1 MPLKNNHFHWQ
12 AGVVLIV
19 LLLSTLLSACGGSA
33 EISKEASSQPA
44 ANQIE
49 SQAQQSA
56 DQPMSTQPSNTT
68 PTPIPMPS
76 ATALPLPP
84 SGDWAI
90 TADTASLIENLYE
103 LKLSKVGDVVD
114 IAWSPDG
121 KNLAVLG
128 PAGILMLDGET
139 LEINGEFQVS
149 GRNSYIS
156 FSANNQ
162 LLVATN
168 AITYQTQIW
177 NLADGSSKIISNT
190 GHLSAIS
197 PDGKI
202 LTAVEDIQQYSADGY
217 PGPIQVFLRLF
228 DVQSGKM
235 IRDSVSS
242 YTISDWVSFFPDT
255 IGLYFS
261 PDGKTVQTVNALGDV
276 RSWNT
281 SSGQLISTSVNPYT
295 RERLSSGFCQ
305 AGHTTGNSFVVM
317 CEIAYMDPPCI
328 ENTPGCEPTAKGRYE
343 VGLWDANRLQRKRN
357 LVIKDKT
364 AYLDVALVPENDVI
378 ILFTLESLEYWNAT
392 AGKMDK
398 SVPTNQ
404 TISSWFKSS
413 MCSTCRKPITAVKPG
428 TNGEVIAISHEGK
441 VILWNSA
448 DQTEMTRAIL
458 DLRQVTSASMGTL
471 NNQPVLAVGLSD
483 GSVMMVNP
491 ASGDILQTIE
501 AAHEG
506 KVGNVALG
514 ADGNSLITTGAGSAK
529 WWRLDSVEP
538 FHVEAFDHRSD
549 FFANPFAGVLAMSQE
564 TFDQKNTLLDSRL
577 MLVDFYTGK
586 SRPIMDSWIAHLS
599 ISLDGNW
606 LATERL
612 DKVSLWNFNI
622 LEWIRDFELPANN
635 TYITAIALN
644 PDSSALAV
652 AQTNT
657 ISVMDVNTNTITT
670 QITAEASINMLSF
683 DPSGCLLAAGDN
695 NGNLYLID
703 AKNQKLLKNWAA
715 HAGRINSLSFSQD
728 GRLLMSQA
736 EDGSVRL
743 WGQAGASKLPTGALL
758 SLACK
763 ASSPPLTST
772 PVTPTA
778 TPTPVTP
785 TPTPTQVAYYR
796 PLALSDPMLTGN
808 DVLQLQKR
816 LVQLGYTQIG
826 IPDGIF
832 GPKTDQAVRQ
842 YQQDNGLVIDGIV
855 GPLTWKQLFGE

>member
-1 MPLKNNHFHWQ
+1 MPPRKNHFHWQ
-12 AGVVLIV
+12 AGMVLI
-19 LLLSTLLSACGGSA
+19 LLLFSTLLSACGGSA

-44 ANQIE
+44 TNQIE
-49 SQAQQSA
+49 SQAQPSA
-56 DQPMSTQPSNTT
+56 NQPINTQPSDTT
-68 PTPIPMPS
+68 STPSPSPS
-76 ATALPLPP
+76 ATAIPLPP

-90 TADTASLIENLYE
+90 TAQTASLIENLYE
-103 LKLSKVGDVVD
+103 MKLSKVGDVVD

-128 PAGILMLDGET
+128 SAGILMLDGET

-149 GRNSYIS
+149 GSNRQIS

-162 LLVATN
+162 WLVATN

-177 NLADGSSKIISNT
+177 NLNDGASKMISNT
-190 GHLSAIS
+190 GHLSSIS

-202 LTAVEDIQQYSADGY
+202 LAAVEDIQQYSADGY

-228 DVQSGKM
+228 DAQSGKM
-235 IRDSVSS
+235 ISDSVSS
-242 YTISDWVSFFPDT
+242 YTISDWVSFFPET

-276 RSWNT
+276 RSWNS
-281 SSGQLISTSVNPYT
+281 SSGKLISTSVNPYT

-305 AGHTTGNSFVVM
+305 ADQTAGNSFAVM

-357 LVIKDKT
+357 LVIKDAI
-364 AYLDVALVPENDVI
+364 AYLDVVLVPENDAI
-378 ILFTLESLEYWNAT
+378 ILFTQDSLEYWNA
-392 AGKMDK
+392 AGGKMDK

-404 TISSWFKSS
+404 TISNWFKSS
-413 MCSTCRKPITAVKPG
+413 ICPTCRKPITAVKPG
-428 TNGEVIAISHEGK
+428 TNGEVIAISHEGQ

-448 DQTEMTRAIL
+448 DQREMNRTIL
-458 DLRQVTSASMGTL
+458 DLRQVTSASLGTL
-471 NNQPVLAVGLSD
+471 NNQPVLAIGVSD
-483 GSVMMVNP
+483 GSITIVSP
-491 ASGDILQTIE
+491 ASGDVLQTIE
-501 AAHEG
+501 GAHEA
-506 KVGNVALG
+506 KVGHVALG
-514 ADGNSLITTGAGSAK
+514 ADEKTLISTGGGSAK
-529 WWRLDSVEP
+529 WWHLDSVEP
-538 FHVEAFDHRSD
+538 LRVEAFDHRSD
-549 FFANPFAGVLAMSQE
+549 FLANPFAGVLAMSQE
-564 TFDQKNTLLDSRL
+564 TFNQKNTLLDSKL
-577 MLVDFYTGK
+577 VLVDFYSGE
-586 SRPIMDSWIAHLS
+586 SRPIIDSWIARLS

-606 LATERL
+606 LATEKL
-612 DKVSLWNFNI
+612 DWVSLWNLNT
-622 LEWIRDFELPANN
+622 LEWIRDFQLPSNN
-635 TYITAIALN
+635 SYITAIALN
-644 PDSSALAV
+644 PDSSALAI

-657 ISVMDVNTNTITT
+657 VSVVDVNTNTIIY
-670 QITAEASINMLSF
+670 QVAAEASINQLAF
-683 DPSGCLLAAGDN
+683 DPSGCLLAAGDTT
-695 NGNLYLID
+695 GHVYLVD
-703 AKNQKLLKNWAA
+703 AKNQSLVVNWAA
-715 HAGRINSLSFSQD
+715 HVGRINSLSFSQD

-743 WGQAGASKLPTGALL
+743 WGQAGASALPTGALL
-758 SLACK
+758 PLACK

-772 PVTPTA
+772 PITPTA

-796 PLALSDPMLTGN
+796 PLSLSDPMLTGN

-816 LVQLGYTQIG
+816 LVTLGYTQIG
-826 IPDGIF
+826 VPDGVF

>member
-1 MPLKNNHFHWQ
+1 MPLREKHFHWQ
-12 AGVVLIV
+12 AGIVLI
-19 LLLSTLLSACGGSA
+19 LLLFSTLLSACGGSA
-33 EISKEASSQPA
+33 KISNEASSQPA

-49 SQAQQSA
+49 SQAQPSA
-56 DQPMSTQPSNTT
+56 NPPINTQPSTTT
-68 PTPIPMPS
+68 PTPSPIPT
-76 ATALPLPP
+76 ATAIPLPP

-90 TADTASLIENLYE
+90 TAQTASLIDNLYE
-103 LKLSKVGDVVD
+103 MKLSKVGDVVD

-128 PAGILMLDGET
+128 SAGILMLDGET
-139 LEINGEFQVS
+139 LEINDEFRVS
-149 GRNSYIS
+149 GRNSYVS

-162 LLVATN
+162 WLAATN

-177 NLADGSSKIISNT
+177 NLIDKSSKVIDNT

-202 LTAVEDIQQYSADGY
+202 LAAVEDTQQYSADGY
-217 PGPIQVFLRLF
+217 PGPIQVFLRIF
-228 DVQSGKM
+228 DIQSGKM

-242 YTISDWVSFFPDT
+242 YTISDWVTYFPET
-255 IGLYFS
+255 IGLFFS

-305 AGHTTGNSFVVM
+305 ADHNTGNSFAVM
-317 CEIAYMDPPCI
+317 CEIAYMDPPCS

-357 LVIKDKT
+357 LVIKEEI
-364 AYLDVALVPENDVI
+364 AYLDVALAPENDEI
-378 ILFTLESLEYWNAT
+378 ILFTLESLEYWNAA

-398 SVPTNQ
+398 NVPTNQ
-404 TISSWFKSS
+404 KISDWFKSS
-413 MCSTCRKPITAVKPG
+413 MCPTCRKPIAAVKPG
-428 TNGEVIAISHEGK
+428 TNGEVLAISHEGQ

-448 DQTEMTRAIL
+448 DQREIASAVL
-458 DLRQVTSASMGTL
+458 DLRQVASASLGAL

-483 GSVMMVNP
+483 GSIMIISP
-491 ASGDILQTIE
+491 ASGDILETIE

-506 KVGNVALG
+506 EVGHVALG
-514 ADGNSLITTGAGSAK
+514 ADGRTLITTGGGNAK
-529 WWRLDSVEP
+529 WWQLGSAEP
-538 FHVEAFDHRSD
+538 FRVEAFDYRSE
-549 FFANPFAGVLAMSQE
+549 FLANPFAGVLAMSQE
-564 TFDQKNTLLDSRL
+564 TFDKKNTLLDSSL
-577 MLVDFYTGK
+577 VLVDFYSGD
-586 SRPIMDSWIAHLS
+586 SRPIFDSWIAHLS
-599 ISLDGNW
+599 ISLDGKW
-606 LATERL
+606 LATEKL
-612 DKVSLWNFNI
+612 DKVSLWNFDT
-622 LEWIRDFELPANN
+622 LEWVRDFELPANN

-644 PDSSALAV
+644 PDSSALAI

-657 ISVMDVNTNTITT
+657 ISVVDVNTKTIVN
-670 QITAEASINMLSF
+670 QITAEASINLLTF
-683 DPSGCLLAAGDN
+683 DSSGCLLAAGDN

-703 AKNQKLLKNWAA
+703 AKNQKLLTNWAA

-728 GRLLMSQA
+728 SRLLMSQS

-743 WGQAGASKLPTGALL
+743 WGQAGASELPTGVML
-758 SLACK
+758 SLTCK

-785 TPTPTQVAYYR
+785 TPTPTQVTYYR
-796 PLALSDPMLTGN
+796 PLSLSDPVLTGN

-816 LVQLGYTQIG
+816 LVELGYTQIG
-826 IPDGIF
+826 IPDGVF

>member
-1 MPLKNNHFHWQ
+1 MPLRRKHLHWQ
-12 AGVVLIV
+12 AGMVLIL
-19 LLLSTLLSACGGSA
+19 LLLSTLLSACGGSPK
-33 EISKEASSQPA
+33 IINEASSQPT

-49 SQAQQSA
+49 SQAQPSSS
-56 DQPMSTQPSNTT
+56 QPTNTQPSTT
-68 PTPIPMPS
+68 TRTPSPMPS
-76 ATALPLPP
+76 ATAIPLPP

-103 LKLSKVGDVVD
+103 MKLSKVGDVVD

-149 GRNSYIS
+149 GRNSYVS

-177 NLADGSSKIISNT
+177 NLADGSSKMISNT

-202 LTAVEDIQQYSADGY
+202 LAAVEDIQQYSADGY

-276 RSWNT
+276 RSWNIN
-281 SSGQLISTSVNPYT
+281 SGQLINTSVNPYT

-305 AGHTTGNSFVVM
+305 ADHTTGNSFAVM

-357 LVIKDKT
+357 LVIKDET

-404 TISSWFKSS
+404 TISNWFKSS

-514 ADGNSLITTGAGSAK
+514 ADGNTLITTGAGSAK

-549 FFANPFAGVLAMSQE
+549 FLANPFAGVLAMSQE

-612 DKVSLWNFNI
+612 DKVSLWNFNT

-657 ISVMDVNTNTITT
+657 ISVMDVNTNTIIT
-670 QITAEASINMLSF
+670 QVTAEATINQIAF

-703 AKNQKLLKNWAA
+703 AKNRKLLSNWAA
-715 HAGRINSLSFSQD
+715 HAGRINNLSFSQD

-743 WGQAGASKLPTGALL
+743 WGQAGASALPTGELL